1 MGSNVKNAMD
11 LTRLNTI
18 KIWHGVTKPISR
30 SISSNL
36 KSPKENFACIA
47 SNIWI
52 AKAIWTVIYAHSG
65 NTGLIIIDTTR
76 NLKSS
81 KKLKLTQSA
90 YP

>member
-47 SNIWI
+47 SNI
-52 AKAIWTVIYAHSG
+52 
-65 NTGLIIIDTTR
+65 
-76 NLKSS
+76 
-81 KKLKLTQSA
+81 
-90 YP
+90 